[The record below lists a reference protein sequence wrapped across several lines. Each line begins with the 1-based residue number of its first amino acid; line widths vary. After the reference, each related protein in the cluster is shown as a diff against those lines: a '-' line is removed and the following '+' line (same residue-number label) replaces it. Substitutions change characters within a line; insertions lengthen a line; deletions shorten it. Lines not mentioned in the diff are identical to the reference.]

1 MLHSTASELGRDREN
16 GLIWLPVETNR
27 YSRSFGFGVR
37 IALVSTYSPLAVG
50 GIGQFIHDFGI
61 ALNRR
66 GNEVTALYRY
76 EIPEFA
82 ADEEYEKAVRSVELR
97 PRQVGGLRT
106 LSLNRK
112 AVGWISSHRQEIDL
126 VHVLN
131 PMPVCAAALRRAH
144 RHGIPVVSTVFAKYP
159 RSPKRLLQILN
170 ARAGRIILEESD
182 ILVYES
188 ANTARDYSSPSG
200 RVILNG
206 IDTGYFRP
214 QLELR
219 SRVRRNLSIDGSRF
233 VALFLGRM
241 DQLKGIYVFVEALE
255 ELRKLRTDFSAIL
268 VGSIEVQNLQT
279 RLSESRA
286 GSNVTLI
293 GPVSKLDVLQYYSA
307 ADVFVLPSY
316 LEGISS
322 ALLEAM
328 SCGTPVIATNIGGNK
343 EVVRDGVEGILV
355 EPGKPKE
362 IAAAMTRLLDDK
374 ALRQRLGASARLRI
388 LDQFSLERMTE
399 EYIGAYHE
407 AGSKHR

>member
-1 MLHSTASELGRDREN
+1 
-16 GLIWLPVETNR
+16 
-27 YSRSFGFGVR
+27 
-37 IALVSTYSPLAVG
+37 
-50 GIGQFIHDFGI
+50 
-61 ALNRR
+61 
-66 GNEVTALYRY
+66 
-76 EIPEFA
+76 
-82 ADEEYEKAVRSVELR
+82 
-97 PRQVGGLRT
+97 
-106 LSLNRK
+106 
-112 AVGWISSHRQEIDL
+112 
-126 VHVLN
+126 
-131 PMPVCAAALRRAH
+131 
-144 RHGIPVVSTVFAKYP
+144 
-159 RSPKRLLQILN
+159 
-170 ARAGRIILEESD
+170 
-182 ILVYES
+182 
-188 ANTARDYSSPSG
+188 
-200 RVILNG
+200 
-206 IDTGYFRP
+206 
-214 QLELR
+214 
-219 SRVRRNLSIDGSRF
+219 
-233 VALFLGRM
+233 M